1 MKHRMAAA
9 MALTAGTVL
18 AGIASGSA
26 SASAAADNERC
37 QSADY
42 PSVAFSHT
50 VCVTFR
56 GNGSGAPP
64 NDVIRMNVR
73 SSGGTGIGHWELFG
87 PHGTIS
93 NSLDGEWKD
102 RTHAW
107 AGYQDSSFGDLWCAV
122 FWKDGGGGS
131 GYYRATPP
139 VCVKSYYP

>member
-1 MKHRMAAA
+1 MKYRMAAA
-9 MALTAGTVL
+9 MALAAGTVL
-18 AGIASGSA
+18 AGIASGPA
-26 SASAAADNERC
+26 SASTAEDNERC
-37 QSADY
+37 QDATY
-42 PSVAFSHT
+42 PSVAFSHK

-56 GNGSGAPP
+56 GSGGA
-64 NDVIRMNVR
+64 NDVIRMNVNSFGR
-73 SSGGTGIGHWELFG
+73 TGIGHWELFG

-102 RTHAW
+102 RRHDW

-122 FWKDGGGGS
+122 FWRDGGGGS